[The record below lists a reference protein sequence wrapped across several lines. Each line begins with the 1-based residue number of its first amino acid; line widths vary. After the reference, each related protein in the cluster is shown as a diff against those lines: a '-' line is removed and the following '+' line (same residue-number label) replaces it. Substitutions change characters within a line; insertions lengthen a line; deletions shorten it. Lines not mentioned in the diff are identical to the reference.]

1 MIGEVSEESEIEDPA
16 RVVERFLNAL
26 HQEDWGTATTAMDE
40 RIVYDNVGYPTIN
53 GSHGVMR
60 FWHRIFGRRS
70 AGFEAKIHR
79 IAVDGLSVLT
89 ERIDLMVFGPFRL
102 RIWVCGVF
110 EVRSNKI
117 TLWRDYFDLLDMVKA
132 AARGLVGIVVP
143 SLRPTL

>member
-1 MIGEVSEESEIEDPA
+1 
-16 RVVERFLNAL
+16 
-26 HQEDWGTATTAMDE
+26 
-40 RIVYDNVGYPTIN
+40 
-53 GSHGVMR
+53 
-60 FWHRIFGRRS
+60 
-70 AGFEAKIHR
+70 
-79 IAVDGLSVLT
+79 VLT